1 MVISFVSF
9 VIVTWQNITFPKGPH
24 RHHQNHHLRHHCHC
38 YLAEN
43 GLSRRSIVHL
53 LNCICR
59 QSPSHLF
66 FTVTIILSFTDFVL
80 FLNRFKLNQSVH
92 ASVFLHPD
100 YFKLPALHL
109 LTIVIDNTVLLIHHL
124 KLQFVFPTSPGSFS
138 RKLAT

>member
-1 MVISFVSF
+1 MSLFCMRSYETVISFVSF
-9 VIVTWQNITFPKGPH
+9 DIVTWQNITFPKGPY

-43 GLSRRSIVHL
+43 GLSRRSVVHL

-80 FLNRFKLNQSVH
+80 FPHRFKLNQSVH
-92 ASVFLHPD
+92 AGVFLHPD
-100 YFKLPALHL
+100 NFKLSTLNL
-109 LTIVIDNTVLLIHHL
+109 FTIINHNSVH
-124 KLQFVFPTSPGSFS
+124 P
-138 RKLAT
+138 R